1 MPARIVAVG
10 RAAWEACAPHEGPGG
25 PPMAWHFD
33 IRTALLLCAALTL
46 LVGVMLQAVSHG
58 QSRAYRGMMRWWV
71 LGATTYAIGFALTG
85 FRGWIG
91 MAWSAVFAN
100 TLIAIGLACF
110 AIALRQFAGI
120 PERRGRLF
128 ALAAACGAASLAW
141 AGIWPDEM
149 LRQLATSTVLA
160 VICLIC
166 VRAVYGRGERP
177 DVSHHVLGVY
187 FVVAFVLLVAR
198 VGLFAVGI
206 EPVDDIFRA
215 TPMSIATYGLG
226 GLLPVVCTIGFLL
239 MCSERSQGELERSA
253 RLDYLTGIYNRGAI
267 EELAAGLIASTQR
280 HGTPLSLM
288 VVDIDHFKRINDELG
303 HAAGDKALAAT
314 VQMIHGL
321 LRGGDLMGRLGGE
334 EFLVLMPDTDAVQAR
349 HAAERMRVTVEA
361 APVSFMGIE
370 RPLTV
375 SIGVAEYRAED
386 GGFGPLLLRADR
398 ALYVAKRSGRNQ
410 VRLDLLV
417 DESQLA

>member
-1 MPARIVAVG
+1 MP
-10 RAAWEACAPHEGPGG
+10 WQ
-25 PPMAWHFD
+25 FD

-58 QSRAYRGMMRWWV
+58 QSGTYRTMMRWWV
-71 LGATTYAIGFALTG
+71 LGAVTYAIGFALTG
-85 FRGWIG
+85 FRGWIWIG
-91 MAWSAVFAN
+91 WSAVLAN
-100 TLIAIGLACF
+100 TLITFGLACF
-110 AIALRQFAGI
+110 AVALRQFAGV
-120 PERRGRLF
+120 PERRGGLL
-128 ALAAACGAASLAW
+128 ALVALCGVASVAW
-141 AGIWPDEM
+141 ALVWPHEP
-149 LRQLATSTVLA
+149 LRHASSSAIFAALCLACAHTVY
-160 VICLIC
+160 
-166 VRAVYGRGERP
+166 RRGQKV
-177 DVSHHVLGVY
+177 DVSHHVTGFY
-187 FVVAFVLLVAR
+187 FVAGFTLLLVRMVMISA
-198 VGLFAVGI
+198 GA
-206 EPVDDIFRA
+206 EPVGDIFRVSA
-215 TPMSIATYGLG
+215 LSIAIYGLG

-239 MCSERSQGELERSA
+239 MCSERSQRELEQSA

-280 HGTPLSLM
+280 HGTPLALM

-314 VQMIHGL
+314 VTMIHGL
-321 LRGGDLMGRLGGE
+321 LRGGDLIGRLGGE

-349 HAAERMRVTVEA
+349 TAAERMRARVEA
-361 APVSFMGIE
+361 APVSFLGIE

-375 SIGVAEYRAED
+375 SIGVAEYRVED

-410 VRLDLLV
+410 VQLDLLV

>member
-1 MPARIVAVG
+1 MS
-10 RAAWEACAPHEGPGG
+10 WQ
-25 PPMAWHFD
+25 FD

-58 QSRAYRGMMRWWV
+58 QSPAYRGMMRWWV
-71 LGATTYAIGFALTG
+71 LGAVAYAVGFALTG

-91 MAWSAVFAN
+91 LEFSAVAAN
-100 TLIAIGLACF
+100 FSIASGLACF
-110 AIALRQFAGI
+110 AIALRQFAGL
-120 PERRGRLF
+120 PERRVRLF
-128 ALAAACGAASLAW
+128 GLAAACGLASGLW
-141 AGIWPDEM
+141 GLVWPDEN
-149 LRQLATSTVLA
+149 LRLLLTNLVLGA
-160 VICLIC
+160 ICLLC
-166 VRAVYGRGERP
+166 ARTVYRRGARP
-177 DVSHHVLGVY
+177 DVSHHVVGVY
-187 FVVAFVLLVAR
+187 FVLAVVLIGARLVLMGAG
-198 VGLFAVGI
+198 V
-206 EPVDDIFRA
+206 EPVGDIFRV
-215 TPMSIATYGLG
+215 TPLMIATYGFG

-239 MCSERSQGELERSA
+239 MCSERSQRELEQSA

-314 VQMIHGL
+314 VQMIKGL
-321 LRGGDLMGRLGGE
+321 LRAGDLIGRLGGE
-334 EFLVLMPDTDAVQAR
+334 EFLVLMQDTDAVQAR
-349 HAAERMRVTVEA
+349 LAAERMRARVEA
-361 APVSFMGIE
+361 APVGFDGIE
-370 RPLTV
+370 RSMTV

-410 VRLDLLV
+410 VRLDMLV